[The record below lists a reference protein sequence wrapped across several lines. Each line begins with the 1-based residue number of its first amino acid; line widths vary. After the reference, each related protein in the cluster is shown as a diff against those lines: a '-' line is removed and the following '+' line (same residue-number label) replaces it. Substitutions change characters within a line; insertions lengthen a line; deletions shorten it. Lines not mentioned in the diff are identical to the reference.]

1 MTRLTKE
8 KKDEIIKLY
17 NENVSKK
24 EILEKMKISQST
36 FYRITKE
43 SRSEKTNKTIQ
54 SLNESSNELRRLS
67 SVALAV

>member
-8 KKDEIIKLY
+8 KKEEIIKLY

-43 SRSEKTNKTIQ
+43 SRSEKTNKTIE
-54 SLNESSNELRRLS
+54 SLNESSNDNDNDKS
-67 SVALAV
+67 N